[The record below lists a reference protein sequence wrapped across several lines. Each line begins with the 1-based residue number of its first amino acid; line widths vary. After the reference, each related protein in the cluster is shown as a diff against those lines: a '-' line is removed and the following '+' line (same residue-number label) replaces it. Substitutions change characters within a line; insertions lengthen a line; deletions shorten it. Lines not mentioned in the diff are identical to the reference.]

1 LEIDKGD
8 SRIGT
13 DKDVSESDI
22 SVNNTPLMQLSESL
36 DDAIL
41 QNHGHRG
48 RSFHPEYR
56 MRQIHRDVNLP
67 GACIYAYNVRDN
79 VPLQWK
85 KIS

>member
-1 LEIDKGD
+1 LEVDKGD
-8 SRIGT
+8 PRIGT
-13 DKDVSESDI
+13 NKNVSESDI
-22 SVNNTPLMQLSESL
+22 SVNNAPLMQLLESL
-36 DDAIL
+36 NDAIL

-56 MRQIHRDVNLP
+56 MRQIHRDINL
-67 GACIYAYNVRDN
+67 ARARIDAYNVRDN